1 MSNKAVLLVNLGS
14 PDSFNVRDVRK
25 YLDEFLMD
33 SNVIDVPWLIRA
45 LIVKG
50 FILPKRPIYS
60 AKAYKKIW
68 TIDGSPL
75 IVISKKVEEKLINQI
90 DLPLE
95 LGMRYGNPSIA
106 LALKNLKNDNP
117 ELEQVL
123 LLPLY
128 PHYAMSSFGTVVDK
142 ARSELSNRY
151 PEIKLDILSNFYN
164 NKLYINAL
172 SESIRPFI
180 KDDYDHILFSY
191 YGLPDR
197 HLKKTDHT
205 KKRCLKV
212 ENCCT
217 VESPAHQYCY
227 RHQVFETTRLTIEAL
242 GISREKYSISFQ
254 SRLGW
259 DKWLDPNTESQ
270 LLKLAKTGVKKILVV
285 CPAFVSDCLE
295 TLEEIKIRGKEDF
308 LSAGGE
314 ELILIPCLNDNQI
327 WIETLSKWINNYQ
340 WQVLQPE

>member
-50 FILPKRPIYS
+50 FILPKRPKYS

-75 IVISKKVEEKLINQI
+75 IVISKKVKEKLINQI

-117 ELEQVL
+117 KLEQVL

-128 PHYAMSSFGTVVDK
+128 PHYAMASFGTVVDK

-191 YGLPDR
+191 HGLPER
-197 HLKKTDHT
+197 HLKKTDPT
-205 KKRCLKV
+205 KKHCLKV
-212 ENCCT
+212 ENCCM

>member
-1 MSNKAVLLVNLGS
+1 MSNKAVVLVNLGS

-50 FILPKRPIYS
+50 FILPKRPKYS
-60 AKAYKKIW
+60 AKAYKQIW

-75 IVISKKVEEKLINQI
+75 IVISKKVKEKLINQI

-128 PHYAMSSFGTVVDK
+128 PHYAMASFGTVVDK

-191 YGLPDR
+191 HGLPER
-197 HLKKTDHT
+197 HLKKTDPT
-205 KKRCLKV
+205 KKHCLKV

-242 GISREKYSISFQ
+242 GISREKFSISFQ

-270 LLKLAKTGVKKILVV
+270 LLKLAKTGVKKRLVG
-285 CPAFVSDCLE
+285 CPAFVSDCRE